1 MTKRWNR
8 SLHSGCFFVNSN
20 TIKITYCH
28 FFKIGLNKA
37 TKIIKEQK
45 MSAKVKIFTLSTCS
59 HCKATKKFLNDN
71 GITFDYVDVD
81 LLQGDD
87 KQKIL
92 QEVEQYNPQR
102 SFPTIIIGDN
112 IIIGF
117 RESDIREA
125 LGI

>member
-1 MTKRWNR
+1 
-8 SLHSGCFFVNSN
+8 
-20 TIKITYCH
+20 
-28 FFKIGLNKA
+28 
-37 TKIIKEQK
+37 

-59 HCKATKKFLNDN
+59 HCKAIKKFLNDN

-92 QEVEQYNPQR
+92 QEVEKYNPQR

-117 RESDIREA
+117 RENDIREA

>member
-1 MTKRWNR
+1 M
-8 SLHSGCFFVNSN
+8 
-20 TIKITYCH
+20 
-28 FFKIGLNKA
+28 A
-37 TKIIKEQK
+37 
-45 MSAKVKIFTLSTCS
+45 AKVKIFTLSTCS

-71 GITFDYVDVD
+71 GIPFDCVDVD
-81 LLQGDD
+81 LLQGADRE
-87 KQKIL
+87 KIL
-92 QEVEQYNPQR
+92 KEVEKYNPQR

>member
-1 MTKRWNR
+1 M
-8 SLHSGCFFVNSN
+8 
-20 TIKITYCH
+20 
-28 FFKIGLNKA
+28 A
-37 TKIIKEQK
+37 TKVK
-45 MSAKVKIFTLSTCS
+45 MFTLSTCS

-81 LLQGDD
+81 LLQGTDREN
-87 KQKIL
+87 IL
-92 QEVEQYNPQR
+92 REVEKYNPQR